1 MQLITKQIRIIICS
15 LLLIVSMSLISCTC
29 DNVNS
34 NLNSS
39 TVSDSQIIKIED
51 ADDFFSIKN
60 GFVHFGKETCASCKV
75 FFPILSEILS
85 EEDITVYYFDTG
97 YFRENSI
104 LSENEL
110 QEIFSDY
117 QVVSVPMMVEVC
129 DGQVVNTY
137 FPKFNEQRNN
147 TAEIRE
153 SIRDFILQAEE
164 FQVQ

>member
-1 MQLITKQIRIIICS
+1 M
-15 LLLIVSMSLISCTC
+15 
-29 DNVNS
+29 
-34 NLNSS
+34 
-39 TVSDSQIIKIED
+39 
-51 ADDFFSIKN
+51 
-60 GFVHFGKETCASCKV
+60 